1 MKSSTAPKNGKQ
13 NIEERK
19 ALVFRQRLCIGAVIG
34 VVALYLIV
42 SLYFMFHF
50 EPKSYINGINV
61 SGMSLAGAKEKLR
74 DVAPGYVLSVRGP
87 EDDVVTIDSAA
98 LRLEVTDAPDAEKCL
113 HRQNPL
119 AWIAGLFGTKEY
131 QIDLVASYDENVL
144 GTWMDNLDMLD
155 EDQMQAPEDAVLT
168 CDDRGY
174 YVIVPE
180 VPGTTVRTE
189 EARAAI
195 REAIRATRPDVNLR
209 DYMVT
214 PQVRET
220 DPNLVTRRDEW
231 NALLEAAGLTYR
243 IAEDEE
249 VLTGPVISSLLVDDG
264 EHVSVSE
271 EKTLELMSVW
281 RDRHDTYKASFPFTT
296 TYGTTIN
303 VEPYG
308 DYGYELN
315 EAGTCEDIISRIGAR
330 DNGTYDVLYYH
341 EPLFNTNHG
350 LDGTYVE
357 VNIDDQHLWVYKN
370 GKVVCDTDVVTG
382 LPIYESITYHGCYA
396 IKSKEREV
404 VLGSLDLQGYE
415 SPVSYWIPF
424 NGGEGLHDAP
434 WREYFGGKIW
444 LTNGSHGCVNVPD
457 WCMDDVYNNV
467 QVGEAVVVYGRQYD
481 PKVYEPET
489 KTVDEDYYYDVYYG
503 E

>member
-1 MKSSTAPKNGKQ
+1 MYGKILEGFSMKSSTAPKNGKQ

-42 SLYFMFHF
+42 SLYFVFHF

-61 SGMSLAGAKEKLR
+61 SGMSVAGAKEKLR

-155 EDQMQAPEDAVLT
+155 EDQRQAPEDAVLT

-195 REAIRATRPDVNLR
+195 REAIPRLHGDSAGQRDGSEPGHKTGRVECTARSGRPDVP
-209 DYMVT
+209 D
-214 PQVRET
+214 
-220 DPNLVTRRDEW
+220 RRR
-231 NALLEAAGLTYR
+231 G
-243 IAEDEE
+243 
-249 VLTGPVISSLLVDDG
+249 GS
-264 EHVSVSE
+264 
-271 EKTLELMSVW
+271 
-281 RDRHDTYKASFPFTT
+281 
-296 TYGTTIN
+296 
-303 VEPYG
+303 PYG
-308 DYGYELN
+308 P
-315 EAGTCEDIISRIGAR
+315 R
-330 DNGTYDVLYYH
+330 DL
-341 EPLFNTNHG
+341 
-350 LDGTYVE
+350 
-357 VNIDDQHLWVYKN
+357 
-370 GKVVCDTDVVTG
+370 
-382 LPIYESITYHGCYA
+382 
-396 IKSKEREV
+396 
-404 VLGSLDLQGYE
+404 
-415 SPVSYWIPF
+415 
-424 NGGEGLHDAP
+424 
-434 WREYFGGKIW
+434 
-444 LTNGSHGCVNVPD
+444 VPA
-457 WCMDDVYNNV
+457 C
-467 QVGEAVVVYGRQYD
+467 
-481 PKVYEPET
+481 
-489 KTVDEDYYYDVYYG
+489 
-503 E
+503 